1 MWFLFSLNSYSFLH
15 GIEVKKVGDVM
26 IGYFGLVGGEDLG
39 RIISCG
45 GDEVGDDYVWVC
57 GR

>member
-1 MWFLFSLNSYSFLH
+1 MFSLNSYSFLH